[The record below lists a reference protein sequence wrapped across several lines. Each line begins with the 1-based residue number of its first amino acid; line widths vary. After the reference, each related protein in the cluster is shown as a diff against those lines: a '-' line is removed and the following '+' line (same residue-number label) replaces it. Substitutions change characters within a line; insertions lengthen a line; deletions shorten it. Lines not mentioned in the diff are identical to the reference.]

1 MFIQTR
7 NVSLGTVLLQVET
20 KILIF
25 CWPFGPEI
33 NIYQLKISDI
43 HGLYMNSYDQWSK
56 LNQMRCK
63 TVRKGP
69 TNPLR
74 STSVMVRRL
83 IPIVCSHH
91 SCCSCQIVYVKLLST
106 VKDIH

>member
-7 NVSLGTVLLQVET
+7 NVSLGTLLLPVET

-56 LNQMRCK
+56 LNQMPCK
-63 TVRKGP
+63 TVKKVP
-69 TNPLR
+69 TNHLR
-74 STSVMVRRL
+74 STLVHYRR
-83 IPIVCSHH
+83 VSR
-91 SCCSCQIVYVKLLST
+91 S
-106 VKDIH
+106 

>member
-7 NVSLGTVLLQVET
+7 NVSLGTLLLPVET

-25 CWPFGPEI
+25 CWLFGPEI

-56 LNQMRCK
+56 LNQMPCK
-63 TVRKGP
+63 TVKKVP
-69 TNPLR
+69 TNHLR
-74 STSVMVRRL
+74 STLVHYRR
-83 IPIVCSHH
+83 VSR
-91 SCCSCQIVYVKLLST
+91 S
-106 VKDIH
+106 